1 MQMLR
6 RIREGNKPGFPERH
20 VGKSDGQSRF
30 IDQREGYSTM
40 ENLDN
45 RAKLLGATRDLLAT
59 LAKSASGQYFLQASI
74 DALIE
79 LVQVQYGAI
88 SMLDES
94 GNLTRFVYA
103 GITAE
108 DAQQI
113 IHRPRGS
120 GLLGMIVRENV
131 VLRLDSMADDPRS
144 AGFPV
149 HHPPMT
155 SLLAIP
161 ISNPDRMY
169 GRIYLCDKHDRTGFS
184 YEDEQLAT
192 SFAGAL
198 SLILD
203 NERKLAEL
211 KQKQSQLVHSAL
223 HDPLTDLPN
232 RVLLGDRIGQVMN
245 QARRNQTQAAVLF
258 CDLDDFKAVNDSM
271 GHQAGDQVL
280 KTMGE
285 RLLNC
290 VRDEDTVARIGG
302 DEFVFVLSN
311 VESAEHAKVVAQK
324 ILDAMAQSLHVDG
337 CEIMLS
343 GSVGI
348 AMFPLDGDATER
360 LIRNADTAMYKA
372 KECGKNNYRFFSE
385 PVLAG

>member
-1 MQMLR
+1 MRMLR
-6 RIREGNKPGFPERH
+6 RIQEGIIPGFRERH
-20 VGKSDGQSRF
+20 VEVSDGQSRF
-30 IDQREGYSTM
+30 IDQLEGYSTM

-45 RAKLLGATRDLLAT
+45 RARLLGATRDLLST
-59 LAKSASGQYFLQASI
+59 LAKSASGQNFLQASI

-79 LVQVQYGAI
+79 LVQVRYGAI
-88 SMLDES
+88 SMFDES

-108 DAQQI
+108 EAQQI

-120 GLLGMIVRENV
+120 GLLGKIVRENV
-131 VLRLDSMADDPRS
+131 VLRLDNMADDAGS

-149 HHPPMT
+149 HQPPMT

-161 ISNPDRMY
+161 ISNLDRMY
-169 GRIYLCDKHDRTGFS
+169 GRIFLCDRQDSNAFT

-192 SFAGAL
+192 SFANAL

-203 NERKLAEL
+203 NERTLAKL
-211 KQKQSQLVHSAL
+211 KQEQSQLEHSAL
-223 HDPLTDLPN
+223 HDPLTSLPN
-232 RVLLGDRIGQVMN
+232 RVLLGDRIGQILN
-245 QARRNQTQAAVLF
+245 QAHRNQTQAAVLF

-290 VRDEDTVARIGG
+290 VRVEDTVARIGG

-360 LIRNADTAMYKA
+360 LIRNADSAMYKA

-385 PVLAG
+385 PLIVG

>member
-1 MQMLR
+1 MRMLR
-6 RIREGNKPGFPERH
+6 RIQEGIIPGFRERH
-20 VGKSDGQSRF
+20 VEMSDGQSRF
-30 IDQREGYSTM
+30 TDQLEGYSTL

-45 RAKLLGATRDLLAT
+45 RARLLGATRDLLST
-59 LAKSASGQYFLQASI
+59 LAKSASGQNFLQASI

-79 LVQVQYGAI
+79 LVQVRYGAI
-88 SMLDES
+88 SMFDES

-108 DAQQI
+108 EAQQI

-120 GLLGMIVRENV
+120 GLLGKIVRENV
-131 VLRLDSMADDPRS
+131 VLRLDNMADDAGS

-161 ISNPDRMY
+161 ISNLDRMY
-169 GRIYLCDKHDRTGFS
+169 GRIFLCDKQDSNAFT
-184 YEDEQLAT
+184 YEDEQLAS
-192 SFAGAL
+192 SFANAL

-203 NERKLAEL
+203 NERTLAKL
-211 KQKQSQLVHSAL
+211 KQEQSQLAHSAL
-223 HDPLTDLPN
+223 HDPLTSLPN
-232 RVLLGDRIGQVMN
+232 RVLLGDRIGQILN
-245 QARRNQTQAAVLF
+245 QAHRNQTQAAVLF

-290 VRDEDTVARIGG
+290 VRVEDTVARIGG

-360 LIRNADTAMYKA
+360 LIRNADSAMYRA

-385 PVLAG
+385 PLIAG